1 MANGMGSLYIA
12 SSGIRNSQNALN
24 TTANNLANVDTKGYV
39 RQQVYFSD
47 KEYNYFGSASVSKQQ
62 AGLGLNIGDVIHA
75 RDMFL
80 DQSYRAE
87 SGRQAFYETSYNAVD
102 EVWTFFQEMEGAAF
116 QNSLADLRTA
126 FEEFS
131 KDPSDEVNQNLVIQ
145 KASLFVTRTQGVY
158 SGLKSYQNTINKSI
172 SDDID
177 KINTLGNKIKQL
189 NLEISKIEAAG
200 EETAMSLRDERDLA
214 LDELGALA
222 RITYEEDYN
231 GVITIQLEGEE
242 FVTET
247 QVYEIGK
254 KIDDITGFMDPYW
267 PQLSNTDRGVY
278 DFVFDFSIDISSS
291 LNTDIGKL
299 KASVLS
305 RGDHWGDYRDV
316 EGMDEQTYRDTT
328 DMSVMLQT
336 QAQLDQLFH
345 TIVTSINDIYCP
357 NVQGPAGVT
366 YTDAKGNTIDL
377 STVKVLDAENCAVGV
392 DGKIPPGELFVR
404 RGAERYTEITGSDGK
419 TYYLYNEE
427 DLTDT
432 SKMYTINSCSV
443 NEEFRKQETLL
454 PHLRQNGEVAQTLGE
469 ELALLWSKEIVGLS
483 PIDPEAGTID
493 AYYQKMVGGL
503 ATLGSV
509 YEKTSSSLSGTVATV
524 DNQRQQVIGVSSDEE
539 LTNMIKYQN
548 AYNASSRFMT
558 VISDMLEHII
568 TQLGSR

>member
-80 DQSYRAE
+80 DKSYRAE

-200 EETAMSLRDERDLA
+200 AETAMSLRDERDLA

-222 RITYEEDYN
+222 RISYEEDYN
-231 GVITIQLEGEE
+231 GVITVQLEGEE

-254 KIDDITGFMDPYW
+254 KIDDITGFLDPYW

-305 RGDHWGDYRDV
+305 RGDHWGDYRDI

-345 TIVTSINDIYCP
+345 AIVTSINDIYCP
-357 NVQGPAGVT
+357 NVEGPAGVT

-404 RGAERYTEITGSDGK
+404 RGTERYTEITGSDGK
-419 TYYLYNEE
+419 IYYLYNEE

-454 PHLRQNGEVAQTLGE
+454 PHLRQNGEVAQPLGE
-469 ELALLWSKEIVGLS
+469 ELAALWSKEIVGLS
-483 PIDPEAGTID
+483 PIDPEAVTID

-509 YEKTSSSLSGTVATV
+509 YEKTSTSLSGTVATV

>member
-47 KEYNYFGSASVSKQQ
+47 KEYNYFGNAAVSRQQ

-80 DQSYRAE
+80 DKAYRAE

-102 EVWTFFQEMEGAAF
+102 EVWTFFQEMEGKAF
-116 QNSLADLRTA
+116 QNSLTDLRVS

-131 KDPSDEVNQNLVIQ
+131 KDPSDAVKQNLVIQ
-145 KASLFVTRTQGVY
+145 KASLFVTRSQGVY
-158 SGLKSYQNTINKSI
+158 SGLKSYQNTINKRI

-177 KINTLGNKIKQL
+177 KINDLGNKIKEL
-189 NLEISKIEAAG
+189 NLQISKIEAAG
-200 EETAMSLRDERDLA
+200 EETAMSLRDERDVA
-214 LDELGALA
+214 LDELGSLA
-222 RITYEEDYN
+222 RISYEEDYS
-231 GVITIQLEGEE
+231 GVVTVQIEGEE

-247 QVYEIGK
+247 RVYEMGK
-254 KIDDITGFMDPYW
+254 KVDDITGFIDPYW
-267 PQLSNTDRGVY
+267 PQLSNTDRGNY
-278 DFVFDFSIDISSS
+278 HSVFDFNIDISSE

-299 KASVLS
+299 KAAVLS

-316 EGMDEQTYRDTT
+316 EGMDEETYLDTT
-328 DMSVMLQT
+328 DMSVMIQA

-345 TIVTSINDIYCP
+345 HIVTAINDIYCP
-357 NVQGPAGVT
+357 NVQGPSGVT
-366 YTDAKGNTIDL
+366 YTDAKGNVIDL
-377 STVKVLDAENCAVGV
+377 DTVKVLDTENCAVGV

-404 RGAERYTEITGSDGK
+404 RGTERYTEITGSDGK

-454 PHLRQNGEVAQTLGE
+454 PHLRQNGEVAQQLGE
-469 ELALLWSKEIVGLS
+469 ELAALWSKDIVGLS
-483 PIDPEAGTID
+483 PVDPERGTID

-568 TQLGSR
+568 TQLGTR

>member
-47 KEYNYFGSASVSKQQ
+47 KEYNYFGNAAVSRQQ

-80 DQSYRAE
+80 DKAYRAE

-102 EVWTFFQEMEGAAF
+102 EVWTFFQEMEGKAF
-116 QNSLADLRTA
+116 QNSLTDLRVS

-131 KDPSDEVNQNLVIQ
+131 KDPSDAVKQNLVIQ
-145 KASLFVTRTQGVY
+145 KASLFVTRSQGVY
-158 SGLKSYQNTINKSI
+158 SGLKSYQNTINKRI

-177 KINTLGNKIKQL
+177 KINDLGNKIKEL
-189 NLEISKIEAAG
+189 NLQISKIEAAG
-200 EETAMSLRDERDLA
+200 EETAMSLRDERDVA
-214 LDELGALA
+214 LDELGSLA
-222 RITYEEDYN
+222 RISYEEDYS
-231 GVITIQLEGEE
+231 GVVTVQIEGEE

-247 QVYEIGK
+247 HVYEMGK
-254 KIDDITGFMDPYW
+254 KVDDITGFIDPYW
-267 PQLSNTDRGVY
+267 PQLSNTDRGNY
-278 DFVFDFSIDISSS
+278 HSVFDFNIDISSE

-299 KASVLS
+299 KAAVLS

-316 EGMDEQTYRDTT
+316 EGMDEETYLDTT
-328 DMSVMLQT
+328 DMSVMIQA

-345 TIVTSINDIYCP
+345 HIVTAINDIYCP
-357 NVQGPAGVT
+357 NVQGPSGVT
-366 YTDAKGNTIDL
+366 YTDAKGNVIDL
-377 STVKVLDAENCAVGV
+377 DTVKVLDTENCAVGV

-404 RGAERYTEITGSDGK
+404 RGTERYTEITGSDGK

-454 PHLRQNGEVAQTLGE
+454 PHLRQNGEVAQQLGE
-469 ELALLWSKEIVGLS
+469 ELAALWSKDIVGLS
-483 PIDPEAGTID
+483 PVDPEKGTID

-568 TQLGSR
+568 TQLGTR